1 MRAVPRVLI
10 LLLASCA
17 SPLPAFRSPVYVGLE
32 PTESVTTQAQLL
44 ANLAAAPE
52 LRVVDL
58 TDARNRWAFEALSA
72 TKLRLST
79 RLESGGLCLTARYSV
94 WADGRFLYSSGL
106 YSSGLVI
113 PRTEIGGPRNSCIA
127 LLASGL
133 AGDLRLQGL

>member
-1 MRAVPRVLI
+1 MP
-10 LLLASCA
+10 
-17 SPLPAFRSPVYVGLE
+17 G
-32 PTESVTTQAQLL
+32 TG
-44 ANLAAAPE
+44 
-52 LRVVDL
+52 
-58 TDARNRWAFEALSA
+58 WAFEALSA

-106 YSSGLVI
+106 VI